1 MGWTN
6 KPGPFTSVISSSCQ
20 LAAKILSVSPVT
32 GLAFH
37 AIEFHLGL
45 LTPVLE
51 VICCFLQD
59 SLIFLSIK
67 SASANLSVAFGTL
80 SLFCT
85 EVINKNWVGVGS
97 RLILQELQQQPSS

>member
-20 LAAKILSVSPVT
+20 LTAAILSVSPVP

-37 AIEFHLGL
+37 AIEFHLVF

-51 VICCFLQD
+51 VIYFFLYD
-59 SLIFLSIK
+59 SPIFLSIK
-67 SASANLSVAFGTL
+67 GASANFSGTFRTLCSVL
-80 SLFCT
+80 KSLIKIGW
-85 EVINKNWVGVGS
+85 E
-97 RLILQELQQQPSS
+97 